1 VHGVWFFIIGSLS
14 TAIANVL
21 YAVMDEKA
29 SYWQFQFPAMAL
41 SVIGPDLVI
50 AVGYIYINSLVESWE
65 VAAAGASLQFWVA
78 LAFTSGPSLSTLI
91 YQSLVVT
98 KHGTV
103 LTGEESRK
111 NADLLESLRASFW
124 FWAALCFTCKSRLTA
139 TSLRASSRLILC
151 FASLQRLLYLCS
163 SYGIW
168 EQQATNRDPGQVEQS
183 PLPRRTMVLE
193 WCCLMKAHR
202 LGAIRTSLPSPHL
215 V

>member
-91 YQSLVVT
+91 Y
-98 KHGTV
+98 
-103 LTGEESRK
+103 
-111 NADLLESLRASFW
+111 
-124 FWAALCFTCKSRLTA
+124 
-139 TSLRASSRLILC
+139 
-151 FASLQRLLYLCS
+151 
-163 SYGIW
+163 
-168 EQQATNRDPGQVEQS
+168 
-183 PLPRRTMVLE
+183 
-193 WCCLMKAHR
+193 
-202 LGAIRTSLPSPHL
+202 
-215 V
+215 